1 MRYSIFLIF
10 ATIGLL
16 LSSDS
21 MAQSHNTTISI
32 SGGQF
37 FNNPVSGSSPNNNFS
52 SSSTEQT
59 ARFTPQIALKVEQRL
74 FKHLSIGLILHAT
87 SAKIERTITT
97 TTQVFNFPNPQT
109 TVKSELIQQIS
120 SKMSGA
126 SLNFKGF
133 FVANPEVDAYV
144 GLSIGGMTNNE
155 TIESATNVNPNPNVF
170 VTQDN
175 NAFLSLFDFNV
186 GMRYF
191 LPNNLGVFAEIG
203 STSFTILKGATGQFG
218 VIYSF

>member
-1 MRYSIFLIF
+1 MRYSIFFIF

-16 LSSDS
+16 LSSNL
-21 MAQSHNTTISI
+21 MAQGHNTTICI

-37 FNNPVSGSSPNNNFS
+37 FNNPVSGSSPSNSFS
-52 SSSTEQT
+52 SSNNSTDNT

-74 FKHLSIGLILHAT
+74 FKHISVGLILHST

-97 TTQVFNFPNPQT
+97 TTTVFNFPNTQ
-109 TVKSELIQQIS
+109 TVKSELVQQIS

-133 FVANPEVDAYV
+133 FVANPQIDAYV
-144 GLSIGGMTNNE
+144 GLSIGGMTNKE
-155 TIESATNVNPNPNVF
+155 TIESVSNPNPNVF
-170 VTQDN
+170 FNQDN
-175 NAFLSLFDFNV
+175 SAFLSLFDFNI

-203 STSFTILKGATGQFG
+203 STSFTIVKGATGQFG